1 VALDEICREGWLAIE
16 TGQGDNRL
24 SKAGPL
30 PEELN
35 AE

>member
-1 VALDEICREGWLAIE
+1 MALDEICRESWLAIDM
-16 TGQGDNRL
+16 GQGDNRL

-30 PEELN
+30 PEALN